1 MRTIECN
8 LPDMKYQPAACVLTR
23 VISHPNNGIFT
34 VDCGYK
40 AIASDPKVLRGEIVG
55 LSDKVEELFQSE
67 EHWVFKMKPGYE
79 QDIPQIG
86 SVLYI
91 IPTHICPTTALYPF
105 VLVAEK
111 GKIVLTLPPHIAI
124 IRPSPRGTSQA
135 RAKRGTRG
143 RQSARSSIG

>member
-1 MRTIECN
+1 
-8 LPDMKYQPAACVLTR
+8 MKYQPAACVLTR

-111 GKIVLTLPPHIAI
+111 GKIVNKWDVV
-124 IRPSPRGTSQA
+124 A
-135 RAKRGTRG
+135 RNRKI
-143 RQSARSSIG
+143 SI